1 MTEDTPLVSIGLP
14 TYNGARYLREALD
27 SLVAQDYPNLKIVV
41 SDNGS
46 TDTTP
51 DIVREFASRDS
62 RIRVIRHEAN
72 MGAPANFNLVF
83 REAEGSFFMWAA
95 DDDRWA
101 PNYVSACLDALQS
114 MPEAVLACSR
124 VRFIDDAGN
133 DLDWD
138 RALYDNPDLSSRSIT
153 RRIRTLLSRSAWY
166 QVYGLIRRE
175 SLAQTR
181 LHTSGYGADVVLLLE
196 LALLGPFARVPEEL
210 FEYRIFDDRREP
222 DRGARHEAINNRAT
236 VLAAPYTHLQEAFS
250 KAIAG
255 SALGP
260 VGKVRA
266 WLAMFST
273 TYLIRT
279 PLRAWIAA
287 EADIRMR
294 GAIRD
299 RAPFHLVKYGA
310 LRTALAV
317 RRRLRRTRH
326 SRC

>member
-14 TYNGARYLREALD
+14 TYNGARFLREALD
-27 SLVAQDYPNLKIVV
+27 SLIAQDYPNLEIVV
-41 SDNGS
+41 SDNAS
-46 TDTTP
+46 TDATH

-62 RIRVIRHEAN
+62 RIRVIRHDAN
-72 MGAPANFNLVF
+72 IGAPANFNLVF
-83 REAEGSFFMWAA
+83 REAAGSFFMWAA

-101 PNYVSACLDALQS
+101 PSYVRACLDALQS
-114 MPEAVLACSR
+114 MPDAVLACSH
-124 VRFIDDAGN
+124 VRFIDGAGSEV
-133 DLDWD
+133 DMD

-153 RRIRTLLSRSAWY
+153 RRIRTLLSRGAWY
-166 QVYGLIRRE
+166 QVYGLMRRE
-175 SLAQTR
+175 SLAHTR
-181 LHTSGYGADVVLLLE
+181 LHTNAYGADVVLLLE
-196 LALLGPFARVPEEL
+196 LALRGPFARVPDEL
-210 FEYRIFDDRREP
+210 FEYRLFEDRREP
-222 DRGARHEAINNRAT
+222 DRGAHHAAIDNRAT

-250 KAIAG
+250 EAIAR

-273 TYLIRT
+273 AYLVPT
-279 PLRAWIAA
+279 PLRGWIAA

-310 LRTALAV
+310 LGAALAV
-317 RRRLRRTRH
+317 RRGLRRTRH
-326 SRC
+326 ARC